1 MGSFTLD
8 IITLHAG
15 ILSSPSDLFLYTAS
29 YFIRCEESDDWKL
42 TLKINEEQ
50 VRTGIHEQ

>member
-1 MGSFTLD
+1 MGPFTLD

-15 ILSSPSDLFLYTAS
+15 ILSSPSDLFLYTPS